1 MRRLGPFL
9 GRLNALSQ
17 VFEYLTDLKIIEHM
31 PKKQMQESSALMVSS
46 LQVTRTGI
54 KSTS

>member
-1 MRRLGPFL
+1 MQRLGLFL
-9 GRLNALSQ
+9 GRLNARSQ

-31 PKKQMQESSALMVSS
+31 PKKQMQRNSALMVSS
-46 LQVTRTGI
+46 LQATRTGI